1 MTLDKGSEKT
11 TSSANPENSLIR
23 YEFLEIIVRIAKLKY
38 LETGKTQLLSDAIHM
53 LVKQNIFAFDCSEE
67 WS

>member
-11 TSSANPENSLIR
+11 TSSANPENFLIR

-53 LVKQNIFAFDCSEE
+53 LVK
-67 WS
+67 